1 MRKTITS
8 VFALL
13 CLTSCVAMNE
23 STFVKFGIE
32 YTDGKIDAES
42 LDDYFLNSNPS
53 YETLKNNQP
62 DLLNHIK
69 CVKSDYVKSKNK
81 IQIFRFSSRDNGGLN
96 GMTYLHLGNNYYPL
110 GGSFGGWGVTEFVY
124 RSDGNHSLLYYI
136 YSCGSGIHR
145 SYVNAFDLSNEKQY
159 SIVGIETAD
168 AFIDYTFEISEDNSI
183 DLYQAEIAHSYDD
196 EGFDMFGISKERLSL
211 EKIDSMPLTPIE

>member
-23 STFVKFGIE
+23 STLVKFGIE

-69 CVKSDYVKSKNK
+69 CVKSKNK

-145 SYVNAFDLSNEKQY
+145 SYVDAFDLSNEKHY

-168 AFIDYTFEISEDNSI
+168 AFVDYTFEINEESNI
-183 DLYQAEIAHSYDD
+183 DLYQAKIVQSYDD
-196 EGFDMFGISKERLSL
+196 EGFDVFSISKKQLAL
-211 EKIDSMPLTPIE
+211 EKIDSLALVPIEQ